1 MADTLFADISEW
13 QPPIDDSY
21 PYKWLS
27 IRSNDGTYRD
37 RNFAHNWNTARS
49 WLDSGRLR
57 GLIVYCVYRRNWRDV
72 LDTHRQMQGENRP
85 DVVSMVDV
93 ESWGGQ
99 IAGDNSDPINR
110 LVWGISDWRGP
121 HIHGRP
127 RRVIGYLNPHDA
139 HIWPTRPPI
148 GFVVPSYGSRPR
160 FTAGTRD
167 LAAQMIAHQC
177 TDGQGYGNG
186 LPEGYG
192 TVRCDMNAAN
202 GYDPDQLRAATGID
216 QAARSPAR

>member
-1 MADTLFADISEW
+1 MSDTLFADISEW

-21 PYKWLS
+21 SYEWLS

-37 RNFAHNWNTARS
+37 RNFRQNWDTARS

-57 GLIVYCVYRRNWRDV
+57 GLIVYCVYRPNWRDV
-72 LDTHRQMQGENRP
+72 LDTHIAMQGENRP

-99 IAGDNSDPINR
+99 ITGDHSEAINR
-110 LVWGISDWRGP
+110 LVWAISDWRGP

-139 HIWPTRPPI
+139 PIWPQRPPI
-148 GFVVPSYGSRPR
+148 GFVIPSYGSPPS
-160 FTAGTRD
+160 FPPGTAD
-167 LAAQMIAHQC
+167 LSAQMIAHQY
-177 TDGQGYGNG
+177 TNGEGYGNG

-202 GYDPDQLRAATGID
+202 GYDPHQLRTATGID
-216 QAARSPAR
+216 QPAHSPAR